1 MKTIL
6 AATPRRLA
14 ISALAW
20 LLSGG
25 AALAQA
31 ASPPGAGTQD
41 ARTASAELV
50 AAFAPSGTLRVSIN
64 LGNPILATLDPHT
77 HQPVGVSVDLAGELA
92 KRLGMPL
99 QLIAVTS
106 AGASVE
112 NVEQDKAVVGFFAI
126 DPRRGQII
134 EFTRP
139 YVLIEGVYAVRND
152 SPITTNNQVDQ
163 PGTTLAVSKGSAY
176 DLFLSRELHHASIV
190 RLPTSPGILAQHIA
204 VADLRLD
211 LGRGDV
217 AADGRG
223 VSIPY
228 HQHRLDLEVGQFVE
242 HWLGE
247 NHVVDQRRVPRHPL
261 MARALVEA
269 GEHVYPTIVF
279 RLPAPDVIGALII
292 LADAFGTE
300 SRSDLAPRPGSRQ
313 CSGP

>member
-31 ASPPGAGTQD
+31 ASPPGAGTQG

-50 AAFAPSGTLRVSIN
+50 AAFAPSGTLRASIN
-64 LGNPILATLDPHT
+64 LGNPILATFDPHT

-92 KRLGMPL
+92 KRLGVPL
-99 QLIAVTS
+99 QLLAVTS

-112 NVEQDKAVVGFFAI
+112 NVEQDKADVGFFAI
-126 DPRRGQII
+126 DPKRGQII

-152 SPITTNNQVDQ
+152 SPITTNAQVDQ
-163 PGTTLAVSKGSAY
+163 AGTTVAVSKGSAY

-190 RLPTSPGILAQHIA
+190 RLPTSPGIVQGFLDQH
-204 VADLRLD
+204 LS
-211 LGRGDV
+211 V
-217 AADGRG
+217 AAGIRQQLAKDAAKAGG
-223 VSIPY
+223 M
-228 HQHRLDLEVGQFVE
+228 RLLDEPFMVIRQAMGLPKAKGSAAAQYLADFVE
-242 HWLGE
+242 EMKTSGFVAAALA
-247 NHVVDQRRVPRHPL
+247 RHQI
-261 MARALVEA
+261 EGA
-269 GEHVYPTIVF
+269 GV
-279 RLPAPDVIGALII
+279 AGKD
-292 LADAFGTE
+292 D
-300 SRSDLAPRPGSRQ
+300 
-313 CSGP
+313 